1 VNGTMAAFNMTAM
14 RTALHHPC
22 RLQQRSTPV
31 SRISAPAPFAPLTSL
46 NSGLRKRIE
55 PVTDAG
61 MLQCPSNGATVF
73 AMRHRKKLPKLNRP
87 ADQRKALLR
96 SLTTEILRHGKIT
109 TTKVKAKAVRKY
121 VDKMIQ
127 LAKDGSLHA
136 RRQALAYIYDK
147 DIVKSLFEEAPK
159 RYGDRNGGYCRVV
172 TEDRLRRGDAAEMAI
187 IELVA

>member
-1 VNGTMAAFNMTAM
+1 
-14 RTALHHPC
+14 
-22 RLQQRSTPV
+22 
-31 SRISAPAPFAPLTSL
+31 
-46 NSGLRKRIE
+46 
-55 PVTDAG
+55 
-61 MLQCPSNGATVF
+61 
-73 AMRHRKKLPKLNRP
+73 
-87 ADQRKALLR
+87 
-96 SLTTEILRHGKIT
+96 
-109 TTKVKAKAVRKY
+109 VKAKAVRKY

-136 RRQALAYIYDK
+136 RRQVGIVISWGLVAIVARSLGYVENSFVLLTVVAQALAYIYDK

>member
-1 VNGTMAAFNMTAM
+1 M
-14 RTALHHPC
+14 
-22 RLQQRSTPV
+22 
-31 SRISAPAPFAPLTSL
+31 
-46 NSGLRKRIE
+46 
-55 PVTDAG
+55 
-61 MLQCPSNGATVF
+61 GATWDTGTKSTS
-73 AMRHRKKLPKLNRP
+73 AGSHGSRLPFSW
-87 ADQRKALLR
+87 Q
-96 SLTTEILRHGKIT
+96 
-109 TTKVKAKAVRKY
+109 VKAKAVRKY

-136 RRQALAYIYDK
+136 RRQVGISISWGLVAIVARSLNYVENSFALLTVVAQALAYIYDK